1 MIARAGLAAAL
12 LLTAVPEPAP
22 DPDVN
27 VRWDNES
34 TNGTAQTEAEQAWTS
49 EKAAEHAANEAD
61 SPGGTVGI
69 GIIASPNPS
78 LFEFDGPDGMCVVT
92 DDAVPVAGLV
102 PCDDRPTDDE
112 PAEDGEEA
120 DDPVPVI
127 ILVSAS
133 DFAELPLVPAQVRVQ
148 PEGQSWTVVNLD
160 TIAYTSGDPQVLSTQ
175 VLGFE
180 VAVRAT
186 PVEFAWDFG
195 DGSDPVV
202 TTDPGLPYP
211 DYTVAHAYSAVAEER
226 RVSLTTTWVGEFQ
239 VAGQGPWIPIAG
251 TAQTTSV
258 SDPFEVLE
266 VRTRLV
272 PGPQADRN

>member
-1 MIARAGLAAAL
+1 M
-12 LLTAVPEPAP
+12 
-22 DPDVN
+22 
-27 VRWDNES
+27 
-34 TNGTAQTEAEQAWTS
+34 
-49 EKAAEHAANEAD
+49 
-61 SPGGTVGI
+61 
-69 GIIASPNPS
+69 
-78 LFEFDGPDGMCVVT
+78 VT
-92 DDAVPVAGLV
+92 DDAAPVAGLV
-102 PCDDRPTDDE
+102 PCDDRPTDEEPVDADE
-112 PAEDGEEA
+112 EQPDAPE
-120 DDPVPVI
+120 PVI
-127 ILVSAS
+127 ISVSAS
-133 DFAELPLVPAQVRVQ
+133 DFVELPLVPAQVRVQ

-160 TIAYTSGDPQVLSTQ
+160 TIAYTSGEAQVLSTQ
-175 VLGFE
+175 VLGFD

-202 TTDPGLPYP
+202 TSDPGLPFP
-211 DYTVAHAYSAVAEER
+211 DHTVAHAYSAVAEER

>member
-1 MIARAGLAAAL
+1 MS
-12 LLTAVPEPAP
+12 
-22 DPDVN
+22 N
-27 VRWDNES
+27 
-34 TNGTAQTEAEQAWTS
+34 WTS

-61 SPGGTVGI
+61 SSGGVVGI
-69 GIIASPNPS
+69 GIIASPDPA

-92 DDAVPVAGLV
+92 DGVAPVAGLV
-102 PCDDRPTDDE
+102 PCDDRPSDE
-112 PAEDGEEA
+112 EPVDEGDGEEA
-120 DDPVPVI
+120 DDPEPVI
-127 ILVSAS
+127 ISVSAS
-133 DFAELPLVPAQVRVQ
+133 DFAELPLVPGRVRVQ

-160 TIAYTSGDPQVLSTQ
+160 TIAYTAGDPQVLSVQ

-186 PVEFAWDFG
+186 PVEFSWDFG
-195 DGSDPVV
+195 DGSVPVV
-202 TTDPGLPYP
+202 TTDPGLPFP
-211 DYTVAHAYSAVAEER
+211 DHTVAHAYSAVAEER

-251 TAQTTSV
+251 TAQTVSV
-258 SDPFEVLE
+258 SDPFEVVE